1 MLRRAALI
9 GMILSLPG
17 AGLQAGDGLAH
28 VLPKLF
34 GPTGLFVDSEA
45 TLPNGQTHSAHFNS
59 SFRTEFNQF
68 NVALASQLTSLPVP
82 SPASAF
88 TYTFDPSL
96 GLFTRSTRSFGPIL
110 SDRAETAGKNKLSA
124 GVSYQRFTFDSIEG
138 IDLDD
143 VPAVFTHDNPAP
155 GGRDD
160 VISTHSSIASS
171 VDQLNVYLNYGLGS
185 RLDVALAV
193 PFMSNE
199 LRVVSNAEVERIGT
213 SANHAVHFFRDDA
226 GARGDTRSYSSG
238 GTASGV
244 GDVIFRVKGL
254 AASWGSSGIGLGV
267 DARFPTG
274 DEDNLLGTGAMG
286 VKPFFIF
293 SSSHPTFSYHLNAA
307 YQWNGESVLAG
318 NVETGEKADL
328 PDQFLYSG
336 GVTIA
341 LHSNLTVVLDVIGR
355 RIFDS
360 PRVVA
365 STFQAL
371 DQRTTFP
378 NVQFE
383 TGSFNE
389 TSASVGLR
397 FNVRGHL
404 LMDANV
410 LMRLDHNG
418 LRDAFT
424 PLVGLE
430 YGF

>member
-1 MLRRAALI
+1 MRRLIWLAGICLLLTRTGYADEKLALVI
-9 GMILSLPG
+9 PN
-17 AGLQAGDGLAH
+17 
-28 VLPKLF
+28 LF
-34 GPTGLFVDSEA
+34 GPDGLRVDSISP
-45 TLPNGQTHSAHFNS
+45 LPGGASHSAHFNS
-59 SFRTEFNQF
+59 AFQAEFTQF

-88 TYTFDPSL
+88 TYTFDPAL

-138 IDLDD
+138 IDLKD

-160 VISTHSSIASS
+160 VIFTNNSIVSS
-171 VDQLNVYLNYGLGS
+171 VDQLTTYLNYGLSS
-185 RLDVALAV
+185 RLDVAVAI
-193 PFMSNE
+193 PFLSNE
-199 LRVVSNAEVERIGT
+199 LRVTSNATVERIGT
-213 SANHAVHFFRDDA
+213 SANHAIHFFRDDA
-226 GARGDTRSYSSG
+226 GGRGDTRTFSSG

-244 GDVIFRVKGL
+244 GDVIFRVKAV

-286 VKPFFIF
+286 VKPFLIF

-336 GVTIA
+336 GLTIA
-341 LHSNLTVVLDVIGR
+341 LHPNLTVVLDLIGR

-365 STFQAL
+365 STFHAL
-371 DQRTTFP
+371 DQHTTFP
-378 NVQFE
+378 DVQFE

-389 TSASVGLR
+389 TSASVGFR

>member
-1 MLRRAALI
+1 MLRRMVLI
-9 GMILSLPG
+9 GILSLPG
-17 AGLQAGDGLAH
+17 AAVHAGEGLAH

-82 SPASAF
+82 APASAF
-88 TYTFDPSL
+88 TYTFDPAL

-124 GVSYQRFTFDSIEG
+124 GVSFQRFTFDSIEG
-138 IDLDD
+138 IDLGD

-160 VISTHSSIASS
+160 VIFTNNSIVSS
-171 VDQLNVYLNYGLGS
+171 VDQLTTYFNYGLGS
-185 RLDVALAV
+185 RLDVAVAV
-193 PFMSNE
+193 PFLSNE
-199 LRVVSNAEVERIGT
+199 LRVTSNATVERIGT
-213 SANHAVHFFRDDA
+213 GANHAVHFFRDDT
-226 GARGDTRSYSSG
+226 GGRGDTHTFTSG

-244 GDVIFRVKGL
+244 GDVIFRVKSL

-286 VKPFFIF
+286 VKPFLIF
-293 SSSHPTFSYHLNAA
+293 SSSHPKFSYHLNAA

-336 GVTIA
+336 GMTIA
-341 LHSNLTVVLDVIGR
+341 LHPNLTVVLDLIGR

-360 PRVVA
+360 PRVVP
-365 STFQAL
+365 STFHAL
-371 DQRTTFP
+371 DQKTTFSD
-378 NVQFE
+378 VQFE

-389 TSASVGLR
+389 TSASVGFR